1 MQVNEVCFRT
11 LNKENPHSLATY
23 ENVGGYSTWKNILSN
38 DLTSDDI
45 IKTLK
50 ASALRGRGGGGFPTG
65 LKWSFVSQDTPG
77 QKYVLCNADESEPGT
92 AKDREIMLHN
102 PHQLVEG
109 LAIGGF
115 AMGATVGYIYIRGEY
130 WLPYVRMQEA
140 IDAAYSRGLLG
151 KNIQGSGIDF
161 ELYLHRGAGAYICG
175 EETAMME
182 SLEGKQGRPRFK
194 PPFPANF
201 GLYGRP
207 TTINNVESFAS
218 VPVILERGA
227 EWFSH
232 AGTEKSG
239 GQKIFSISGHVNKPG
254 NYEIPLG
261 TPFPELL
268 TLAGGVRAGK
278 KLKAVIPGGSS
289 MPVLPADIMMQTN
302 MDYESIISAGSMLGS
317 GGVIV
322 MDETTDMVKVMLRLS
337 KFYMHESCGQCTPCR
352 EGAGWVY
359 RLVKKIFSGAGTQDD
374 LLQFERV
381 AKNIE
386 GRTICVFGEAIAW
399 PVAGMLRHFREE
411 FIHYIEHG
419 RSMVKGDD

>member
-1 MQVNEVCFRT
+1 MHLNEGCYRT
-11 LNKENPHSLATY
+11 LSQPNPATLDTYLSL
-23 ENVGGYSTWKNILSN
+23 GGYGSWQKILAN
-38 DLTSDDI
+38 ELTAKEVVD
-45 IKTLK
+45 TLK
-50 ASALRGRGGGGFPTG
+50 ASVLRGRGGGGFPTG
-65 LKWSFVSQDTPG
+65 LKWSFISRDAPG

-92 AKDREIMLHN
+92 AKDRDLMLYN
-102 PHQLVEG
+102 PHQLIEG

-115 AMGATVGYIYIRGEY
+115 AMGASVGYIYIRGEY
-130 WLPYVRMQEA
+130 WAPYEVLKTALDELYA
-140 IDAAYSRGLLG
+140 KGWLG

-161 ELYLHRGAGAYICG
+161 DLYLHRGAGAYICG

-201 GLYGRP
+201 GLYGKP

-218 VPVILERGA
+218 VPIILEKGSQ
-227 EWFSH
+227 WFSQL
-232 AGTEKSG
+232 GTEKSG
-239 GQKIFSISGHVNKPG
+239 GLKIFSVSGHVEKPG

-261 TPFPELL
+261 TPFSELL
-268 TLAGGVRAGK
+268 DLAGGVRVGH

-289 MPVLPADIMMQTN
+289 MPILPAKDIMQAN
-302 MDYESIISAGSMLGS
+302 MDYESLMQAGSMLGS

-322 MDETTDMVKVMLRLS
+322 MDDSTDMVRVMERIS

-352 EGAGWVY
+352 EGSGWVY
-359 RLVKKIFSGAGTQDD
+359 RLVRKIREGDGTMDD
-374 LLQFERV
+374 LAQLERV

-399 PVAGMLRHFREE
+399 PVAGMLRHFRHE
-411 FIHYIEHG
+411 FEHYIQHKVG
-419 RSMVKGDD
+419 VVA